1 MILLKIVQESSHH
14 LGAKE
19 STRLVEHLP
28 NVQEALSSILAL
40 TQLGV
45 VAHTYHPSIQE
56 PQGHNLKL
64 LRLASGYM
72 VRLRPDG
79 NT

>member
-28 NVQEALSSILAL
+28 NVQEA
-40 TQLGV
+40 
-45 VAHTYHPSIQE
+45 P
-56 PQGHNLKL
+56 
-64 LRLASGYM
+64 ASAWSKT
-72 VRLRPDG
+72 RA
-79 NT
+79 